1 MADDVDANLL
11 IGRDVAE
18 ALQAAAGADEGDSA
32 SWDDAFLN
40 RRTGG
45 GEGVFDPGLALFEL
59 DLGSRSD
66 LDHGNAAGQ
75 LGHPLLELLPVEFR
89 SGVFDLGFDLVNP
102 ALDGFF
108 GALALNDGGLVLGGR
123 YAAGGPEVFDGCG
136 VQFLAGLLT
145 DNGAAGEDGD
155 VFQHGLP
162 PVAETRGL
170 DGQNAEGAAERVDH
184 QGSQSFAVHVLG
196 DDHDVLLADLEQF
209 LQGGK
214 HVGHGRYL
222 LVGDDDGGVFQ
233 HRLHAV
239 GVGDEV
245 RGDVTTV
252 DLHPLYIFDLV
263 GQAFGLFNGDD
274 AVFADLFHGFS
285 DGLADG
291 FFVGGE
297 AGNLADALSGFHH
310 LGHSLDFRDNRRNCF
325 LNPTLDGHGVCAG
338 GDVFESLVDDG
349 LGQYNGGGGAI
360 ARGIVGL
367 GGGLFQKL
375 RAHVFKCIGQ
385 FDLFSDG
392 NAVAADLGRAKGLVQ
407 NHVTAFGSK
416 GDFH

>member
-1 MADDVDANLL
+1 MADDVDTNLL
-11 IGRDVAE
+11 ISRDVFQIV
-18 ALQAAAGADEGDSA
+18 QAAAGADEGDSA
-32 SWDDAFLN
+32 SGDDAFLY
-40 RRTGG
+40 RRTCGR
-45 GEGVFDPGLALFEL
+45 EGVFDSGFTLFQL
-59 DLGSRSD
+59 DLGGRSY

-75 LGHPLLELLPVEFR
+75 LGHPLLELLPVKFR
-89 SGVFDLGFDLVNP
+89 GGVFDLGFDLVDP

-108 GALALNDGGLVLGGR
+108 GAPALNDGGLVLGGR

-145 DNGAAGEDGD
+145 DNGAAGENGD

-162 PVAETRGL
+162 PVAEARSL
-170 DGQNAEGAAERVDH
+170 DGQYAEGAAELVHH
-184 QGSQSFAVHVLG
+184 QGGQGFAVHVFS
-196 DDHDVLLADLEQF
+196 DDHHVLLADLEQF

-214 HVGHGRYL
+214 HVGHGRYF

-245 RGDVTTV
+245 RGDVTAV

-263 GQAFGLFNGDD
+263 GQAFGLFNGYDTI
-274 AVFADLFHGFS
+274 FPDLFHGFS

-297 AGNLADALSGFHH
+297 AGNLADALPGFHY
-310 LGHSLDFRDNRRNCF
+310 LGHRLDFRDNRRNCF

-349 LGQYNGGGGAI
+349 LGQYNGGGSAV

-367 GGGLFQKL
+367 GGGFFQKL

-392 NAVAADLGRAKGLVQ
+392 NAVAANLGRAKGLVQ